1 MNLRGVDLNLL
12 VTLDALLAECN
23 VTRAAERLGL
33 SQPTASTQLAKLR
46 EIFDDPLLVPADKG
60 RGMSPTARAIA
71 LQAPLHAVLRELDAI
86 VTLRPDFDP
95 KRDARDFVI
104 AATDGATAVLG
115 LPLVER
121 LHCVAGPRVRMAF
134 VTPDTATIAEQLESG
149 AADLL
154 IGAERALPQTARTR
168 TLVTERFVV
177 TQRKGHPRGT
187 GPMTLD
193 QYCALDHVLVSLSG
207 GNFVGYMDELLA
219 SLGRRRRVAISVQQF
234 LTAPAI
240 VETTDYLCTL
250 PSRLAARNAH
260 RLDAFE
266 LPFESEIFSLHAAW
280 HPRFHTDPQHRW
292 LREQLVDAAREVA
305 PPMGAA
311 IGAAIGSAIGP
322 AARGSTAASID
333 PAVTT

>member
-1 MNLRGVDLNLL
+1 MNLRGIDLNLL

-60 RGMSPTARAIA
+60 RGMSPTARALA
-71 LQAPLHAVLRELDAI
+71 LQAPLHAVLREVDSI
-86 VTLRPDFDP
+86 VTRRPDFDP
-95 KRDARDFVI
+95 STDARDFVI

-115 LPLVER
+115 LPLMER
-121 LHCVAGPRVRMAF
+121 LHRVAGRGVRIAF
-134 VTPDTATIAEQLESG
+134 VNPDRNIIAEQLESG
-149 AADLL
+149 GADLL
-154 IGAERALPQTARTR
+154 IDSERFLPQTARTR

-187 GPMTLD
+187 RPMTLD
-193 QYCALDHVLVSLSG
+193 EYCALEHVLVSPAG

-219 SLGRRRRVAISVQQF
+219 SLGRQRRVAISVQQF
-234 LTAPAI
+234 LVAPS
-240 VETTDYLCTL
+240 VLESTDYLCTL
-250 PSRLAARNAH
+250 PSRLAARHAD

-266 LPFESEIFSLHAAW
+266 LPFPAETFTLHAAW

-292 LREQLVDAAREVA
+292 LREQLLDAARDVA
-305 PPMGAA
+305 PPMEST
-311 IGAAIGSAIGP
+311 IGAP
-322 AARGSTAASID
+322 VAA
-333 PAVTT
+333 